1 MEDLQQKTQEELEKD
16 IEKARRNMIIN
27 YGLAFAA
34 WTAAAL
40 VSIGLLVFV
49 VLILMGKVHI

>member
-1 MEDLQQKTQEELEKD
+1 MENLQQKTQEELEKD
-16 IEKARRNMIIN
+16 IEKARRNMIRN

-34 WTAAAL
+34 WTVAAL
-40 VSIGLLVFV
+40 LSIGLLVFV